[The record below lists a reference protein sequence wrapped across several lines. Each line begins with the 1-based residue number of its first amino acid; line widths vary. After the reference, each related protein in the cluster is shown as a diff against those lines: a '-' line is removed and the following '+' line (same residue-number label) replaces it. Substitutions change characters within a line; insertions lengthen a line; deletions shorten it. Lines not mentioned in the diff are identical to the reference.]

1 MRNSSLVKCF
11 RAENDRGSSL
21 VPKSRISTPSGAVG
35 VVEEHSQGVESEPT
49 RICGA
54 LGRDYA
60 GMSSDN
66 TSVKLVRRKP
76 KVSRGRLIRP
86 GLVGPKSRPDRRR

>member
-1 MRNSSLVKCF
+1 M
-11 RAENDRGSSL
+11 
-21 VPKSRISTPSGAVG
+21 STPSGAVG
-35 VVEEHSQGVESEPT
+35 VVEEHSQGIEAEPA
-49 RICGA
+49 RIRGA

-60 GMSSDN
+60 GMSSDQ
-66 TSVKLVRRKP
+66 TGGKPVRRIP